1 MYFLI
6 PEIQG
11 FPKICILPRFEKPF
25 FPQFFPCDVMAPLAA
40 WASPVSSLR
49 SNFENSLGY
58 FSHNIKRMCHEKFQ
72 GPTTFLLGCRG
83 GPKIGKSICSIKG
96 QTVDLNTSPKTI

>member
-11 FPKICILPRFEKPF
+11 FPKICILPRFEKLFSPRF
-25 FPQFFPCDVMAPLAA
+25 FSCDVMASSAA
-40 WASPVSSLR
+40 WASPISGPR

-58 FSHNIKRMCHEKFQ
+58 LSQNISKMCHEKFH
-72 GPTTFLLGCRG
+72 GPTTFLLSCRG
-83 GPKIGKSICSIKG
+83 GGRKIGESVCSIKG
-96 QTVDLNTSPKTI
+96 